1 MPRTVILNSLKAIT
15 TKPEINPCIF
25 FTPAWQFQ
33 ATDFLDFPRCNP
45 KFLAEMEF
53 LPFSH
58 YFFHGLLGVA
68 WTRKEHCL
76 CPKSAWSYATHFQHR
91 CWEPWAANSECISPC
106 PLRRKKFFGR
116 CVLDASVF
124 WDAKQERN
132 LGPKWEGMRLCL
144 YVETYS
150 QGSSPTRRRSF
161 SLSTKTSFQPC
172 FCSNWP
178 SKLNMCASSHHSS
191 S

>member
-25 FTPAWQFQ
+25 FTPAWQLQ
-33 ATDFLDFPRCNP
+33 ATDFLDFPTCNP

-68 WTRKEHCL
+68 WTRKEYCL
-76 CPKSAWSYATHFQHR
+76 CQKSAWSYATHFQHR
-91 CWEPWAANSECISPC
+91 CWEPWAVNSECISPC
-106 PLRRKKFFGR
+106 PLQRKKFFGR

-124 WDAKQERN
+124 WDAKWCGQTREKSRTKVGRHEAVSIWRN
-132 LGPKWEGMRLCL
+132 LLPRVIPNKKEIILIIHKDKFPAMLL
-144 YVETYS
+144 LQLT
-150 QGSSPTRRRSF
+150 
-161 SLSTKTSFQPC
+161 L
-172 FCSNWP
+172 
-178 SKLNMCASSHHSS
+178 
-191 S
+191 